1 MESKTTDDIP
11 VPKKP
16 KVNTMRNHW
25 FAHVAKTRKR
35 LQKASK
41 GSISH
46 RDREREGSKKRQPA
60 KTQKKHDNAL
70 IMLNY
75 AFLCFSALLL
85 VTFAHS

>member
-11 VPKKP
+11 VPKKPP

-46 RDREREGSKKRQPA
+46 RDAMREASTSWVTEKEKVRKKIARA
-60 KTQKKHDNAL
+60 EKAAARKNTKKT
-70 IMLNY
+70 
-75 AFLCFSALLL
+75 
-85 VTFAHS
+85 